1 MKTPR
6 LADMTVTL
14 AIGVACIA
22 LSGPFG
28 MLATV
33 ARAQDATVDVPA
45 GVQDVVKLT
54 KAGMSEDIILAKVKK
69 TGVSYDLSTDQMIY
83 LKNQG
88 VSQNVI
94 TALLQAGPASA
105 PAAPASTSSSSSLPP
120 PPSSSAPAPDSGGGQ
135 SSASA
140 APASSAEP
148 MINFDY
154 FQGQLSPYGSW
165 VDVPGYGQCW
175 QPSVESGWR
184 PYYDAGHWVYSDAG
198 LYWQSDNPWGAL
210 VFHYGSWTY
219 AGAYGWVWVPGY
231 EYAPS
236 WVFWRHADGYLG
248 WAPLP
253 PGAVF
258 IDGGWTWGGRRF
270 GADYDFGYGASFYVF
285 VGYDHFWEHDYH
297 RFILRG
303 DEYRRIY
310 GRSEINRFRRDE
322 HGRFIHEGLDREHL
336 ERFTGRRVE
345 EVRHEDLRNHDRAA
359 LRVDHQ
365 RVAAEHERTRAAE
378 ARNEKREG
386 EKGTVGSHPGEK
398 GTAGSR
404 PGESRPGEKGA
415 GVSRPGEHPDASE
428 HGKTG
433 TQPGKPGGNEKG
445 KPEGNEKGKP
455 EGNDKGE
462 KKDQKQSGADSDQR
476 VAQAKG
482 TVRS

>member
-1 MKTPR
+1 MFPPECKTLSSSQGRNERRYHPR
-6 LADMTVTL
+6 
-14 AIGVACIA
+14 
-22 LSGPFG
+22 
-28 MLATV
+28 
-33 ARAQDATVDVPA
+33 
-45 GVQDVVKLT
+45 
-54 KAGMSEDIILAKVKK
+54 KVKK

-175 QPSVESGWR
+175 QPSVSSGWR

-310 GRSEINRFRRDE
+310 GRSEINGFA
-322 HGRFIHEGLDREHL
+322 GM
-336 ERFTGRRVE
+336 
-345 EVRHEDLRNHDRAA
+345 N
-359 LRVDHQ
+359 
-365 RVAAEHERTRAAE
+365 
-378 ARNEKREG
+378 
-386 EKGTVGSHPGEK
+386 TVGSSMKDWTGSTWS
-398 GTAGSR
+398 GSQVAGW
-404 PGESRPGEKGA
+404 
-415 GVSRPGEHPDASE
+415 
-428 HGKTG
+428 
-433 TQPGKPGGNEKG
+433 
-445 KPEGNEKGKP
+445 
-455 EGNDKGE
+455 
-462 KKDQKQSGADSDQR
+462 KKCVTKICGIMIVPR
-476 VAQAKG
+476 YG
-482 TVRS
+482 WIING

>member
-1 MKTPR
+1 MKTAR
-6 LADMTVTL
+6 LADVKVTL
-14 AIGVACIA
+14 AMGAACIA
-22 LSGPFG
+22 LSGPLG
-28 MLATV
+28 MLTTV
-33 ARAQDATVDVPA
+33 ARAQDAAVYMPA
-45 GVQDVVKLT
+45 GVEDVVKLT
-54 KAGMSEDIILAKVKK
+54 KAGMSEDIILSKVKK
-69 TGVSYDLSTDQMIY
+69 AGVSYDLSTDQMIY

-105 PAAPASTSSSSSLPP
+105 PAASASTPSSTSASAESLPP
-120 PPSSSAPAPDSGGGQ
+120 PPSSSGPAPETGGGQ
-135 SSASA
+135 SSAPA
-140 APASSAEP
+140 AGDSSAQP
-148 MINFDY
+148 VINFDY

-231 EYAPS
+231 DYAPS
-236 WVFWRHADGYLG
+236 WVFWRHSEGYLG

-258 IDGGWTWGGRRF
+258 VDGGWTYGGRRF

-285 VGYDHFWEHDYH
+285 VGYNHFWEHDYH

-303 DEYRRIY
+303 EEYRRIY
-310 GRSEINRFRRDE
+310 DRSEINRFRRDE

-336 ERFTGRRVE
+336 ERFTGRKVE
-345 EVRHEDLRNHDRAA
+345 EVRHEELRNHDRAA
-359 LRVDHQ
+359 LRADHQ

-378 ARNEKREG
+378 DSVNKSRGGASRDGEKRE
-386 EKGTVGSHPGEK
+386 
-398 GTAGSR
+398 
-404 PGESRPGEKGA
+404 GESRPGEKGA
-415 GVSRPGEHPDASE
+415 AGSRPGEHPNASE
-428 HGKTG
+428 HGKPG
-433 TQPGKPGGNEKG
+433 PQQGKPEGNEKG

-455 EGNDKGE
+455 EEKEKGE
-462 KKDQKQSGADSDQR
+462 KKDQ
-476 VAQAKG
+476 
-482 TVRS
+482 